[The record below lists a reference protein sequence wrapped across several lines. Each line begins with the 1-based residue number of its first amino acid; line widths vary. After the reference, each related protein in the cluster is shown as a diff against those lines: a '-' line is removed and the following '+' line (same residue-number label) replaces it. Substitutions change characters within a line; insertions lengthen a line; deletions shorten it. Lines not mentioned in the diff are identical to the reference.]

1 MQRRHIEAISIRKHF
16 GNFGYDGT
24 REAEPKNHYSPE
36 QGRWDSENSND
47 VLAEITK
54 TGAFC
59 FQSLFYTFTA
69 RFENPPSQQHLQHK

>member
-36 QGRWDSENSND
+36 QGR
-47 VLAEITK
+47 
-54 TGAFC
+54 
-59 FQSLFYTFTA
+59 
-69 RFENPPSQQHLQHK
+69 